1 MYKELARGLRN
12 VEVVLEEAL
21 NGEECLLIKAL
32 EGTALKYF
40 LEEHF
45 AESGRQLIDKSSDA
59 EVVVADDGLLRIEDL
74 TDLESDLSLF
84 EGRSQT
90 SDVRNQGA
98 DTDGALDVE
107 LTCQGLDDGV
117 SELLEV
123 LVGDVLFNFLDDNDI
138 KLSYADNE
146 VLILVR
152 EQALEN
158 IVSRVVGLGMDLN
171 EEADTSCIDAEVKLA
186 SLQVDITRE
195 NVVENYVLD
204 EVSAIVFLVV
214 ELLNVAEGNRQ
225 NRHVS
230 LSSLVIALDKDGILS
245 RALAI
250 ERLISIA
257 IHDEGRCR
265 LEEVRRNTASDFA
278 NLVEVATS
286 YNNRRFI
293 NYADCSADSVMHL
306 VNDTL
311 K

>member
-1 MYKELARGLRN
+1 MNEEFARGLRN
-12 VEVVLEEAL
+12 IEVVLEEAL
-21 NGEECLLIKAL
+21 DGEEGFLIEAL

-45 AESGRQLIDKSSDA
+45 AEGCRQLIDKSSDA
-59 EVVVADDGLLRIEDL
+59 EIVVANDGLLRIEDL

-84 EGRSQT
+84 EGRSQA

-98 DTDGALDVE
+98 DADGALDVE

-123 LVGDVLFNFLDDNDI
+123 LVGDILFNLLDDDDI
-138 KLSYADNE
+138 ELSYADNE
-146 VLILVR
+146 VLILIW

-158 IVSRVVGLGMDLN
+158 IVSGVVGLGMDLN
-171 EEADTSCIDAEVKLA
+171 EEADTSCVDAEVKLA
-186 SLQVDITRE
+186 SLKIDIARE
-195 NVVENYVLD
+195 DVVEDNVLN
-204 EVSAIVFLVV
+204 EVSAIIFLVV

-265 LEEVRRNTASDFA
+265 LEEVRGNTASDFA

-293 NYADCSADSVMHL
+293 NYADCPADSVMHL

>member
-1 MYKELARGLRN
+1 MNEELTRGLRN

-21 NGEECLLIKAL
+21 DGEEGFLIEAL

-45 AESGRQLIDKSSDA
+45 AEGCWQLIDKSSDA

-84 EGRSQT
+84 EGRSQA

-123 LVGDVLFNFLDDNDI
+123 LIGDVLFNFLDDDDI
-138 KLSYADNE
+138 ELSYADNE
-146 VLILVR
+146 VLILIR

-158 IVSRVVGLGMDLN
+158 IVSGVVGLGMDLN

-186 SLQVDITRE
+186 SLKIDI
-195 NVVENYVLD
+195 
-204 EVSAIVFLVV
+204 A
-214 ELLNVAEGNRQ
+214 G
-225 NRHVS
+225 
-230 LSSLVIALDKDGILS
+230 
-245 RALAI
+245 
-250 ERLISIA
+250 
-257 IHDEGRCR
+257 
-265 LEEVRRNTASDFA
+265 
-278 NLVEVATS
+278 
-286 YNNRRFI
+286 
-293 NYADCSADSVMHL
+293 
-306 VNDTL
+306 
-311 K
+311 